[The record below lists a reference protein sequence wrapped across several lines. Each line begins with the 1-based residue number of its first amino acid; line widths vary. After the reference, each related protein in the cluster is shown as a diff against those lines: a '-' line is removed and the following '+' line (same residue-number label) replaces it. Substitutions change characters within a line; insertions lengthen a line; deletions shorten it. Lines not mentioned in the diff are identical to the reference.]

1 MLFKKF
7 KNVLSLILLFPLVS
21 AQTSE
26 TIPFFS
32 DLGNW
37 FTNTLS
43 FLFSTREIATKFLFS
58 ILLFMVLYTTVDVVF
73 KRKWYF
79 TIGMTAIVTVLS
91 VVLTPDD
98 LLSAVLTNYGALGSA
113 ILTIIPLLIIL
124 IFTVRIQSAL
134 VGRVLWMFYA
144 LYYFG
149 FLLYMTLSGSEPFF
163 SASHIPY
170 FGAIIGGIFMFFFI
184 PAIREAIF
192 KGELSQIKQEGRIVA
207 SRAKLLHKLQKEEL
221 KAYDVEED
229 NKK

>member
-1 MLFKKF
+1 MCL
-7 KNVLSLILLFPLVS
+7 LSIVANCS
-21 AQTSE
+21 RN
-26 TIPFFS
+26 FS
-32 DLGNW
+32 LPEVNI
-37 FTNTLS
+37 TPS
-43 FLFSTREIATKFLFS
+43 FLGITTSF
-58 ILLFMVLYTTVDVVF
+58 LFMVLYTTVDVVF

-149 FLLYMTLSGSEPFF
+149 FLLYMTLS
-163 SASHIPY
+163 
-170 FGAIIGGIFMFFFI
+170 
-184 PAIREAIF
+184 
-192 KGELSQIKQEGRIVA
+192 
-207 SRAKLLHKLQKEEL
+207 
-221 KAYDVEED
+221 
-229 NKK
+229 